1 MPSCKAGSELERRVD
16 VTSSTG
22 GKRSGVRSTWLVVW
36 LGHGRHLE
44 RFGVQSPRGHRAREE
59 APFSSAQAGAD
70 PPRERGLGKEAS
82 AGGAG
87 EVTVLVS
94 VSVCG
99 DDSVARS
106 FPQALSRA
114 FPTPRSVA
122 GLAFVLM
129 SGLPPGPLLLLPSR
143 ILQFDGLG
151 LLPEARR
158 GLFRSAPLPSS
169 PETLI
174 SPTPEVPEPCRSPM
188 GRRAHSSTL
197 VSCVCFGGSRC
208 M

>member
-59 APFSSAQAGAD
+59 ALFSSAQAGAD
-70 PPRERGLGKEAS
+70 PPWERGLGKEAS

-87 EVTVLVS
+87 EVTVLS

-106 FPQALSRA
+106 FLKHSVELSPQ
-114 FPTPRSVA
+114 PPKI
-122 GLAFVLM
+122 GL
-129 SGLPPGPLLLLPSR
+129 R
-143 ILQFDGLG
+143 LG
-151 LLPEARR
+151 LRPNVRA
-158 GLFRSAPLPSS
+158 S
-169 PETLI
+169 PW
-174 SPTPEVPEPCRSPM
+174 TPALASQSHFAV
-188 GRRAHSSTL
+188 
-197 VSCVCFGGSRC
+197 
-208 M
+208 